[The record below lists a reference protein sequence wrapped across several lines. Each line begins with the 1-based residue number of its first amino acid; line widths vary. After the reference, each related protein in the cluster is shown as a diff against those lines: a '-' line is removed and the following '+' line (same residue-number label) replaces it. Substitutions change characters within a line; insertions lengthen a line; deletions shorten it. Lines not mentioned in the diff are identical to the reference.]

1 MPTATLTSKGQ
12 ITIPLPLRISLGL
25 HAGSKLD
32 FIREDNGFK
41 VIPVTS
47 AVASSLKGRFAG
59 RTARSVSIADMD
71 EAIASEAVSR
81 HRAVSAKRK
90 PQKI

>member
-32 FIREDNGFK
+32 FIREDKGFR

-59 RTARSVSIADMD
+59 RAARSVSIADMD
-71 EAIASEAVSR
+71 EAIASEAASR
-81 HRAVSAKRK
+81 NRVTNTRLK
-90 PQKI
+90 PKKT